1 MKRISGNYLKEKR
14 EAQGYTL
21 REFADLIFTS
31 KSTVQRWENSE
42 VPEEEETRSRI
53 ASAFDMTVEELTEEA
68 ENWSTYAELS
78 DEKKAELKVG
88 LKWLIVPI
96 AALMLVGLIFGI

>member
-14 EAQGYTL
+14 EAEGYTL

-42 VPEEEETRSRI
+42 VPEEEETRNRI
-53 ASAFDMTVEELTEEA
+53 ATVFDMTVEELIAEA
-68 ENWSTYAELS
+68 EEWSTYAELS
-78 DEKKAELKVG
+78 DEAKAELKVG
-88 LKWLIVPI
+88 LKWLILPV
-96 AALMLVGLIFGI
+96 AVLMLVGLIFAI